1 MEELKSAVKE
11 ILIAYLPDEAGNP
24 ILDTLVNRA
33 VQSYRNYVNYP
44 PDMEETDI
52 ESDMKDNLYCISDL
66 ALYAFNKQGADFES
80 MHNENGVSRTY
91 EDKGSIFTAHGVF
104 PYVRV

>member
-1 MEELKSAVKE
+1 MDELKSAVKE

-33 VQSYRNYVNYP
+33 VQSYQNYVNYP

-91 EDKGSIFTAHGVF
+91 EDKGSIFIAHGVF

>member
-80 MHNENGVSRTY
+80 MHNENGVYRTY
-91 EDKGSIFTAHGVF
+91 EDKGSIFIAHGVF

>member
-1 MEELKSAVKE
+1 MDELKSAVKE

-91 EDKGSIFTAHGVF
+91 EDKGSIFIAHGVF

>member
-1 MEELKSAVKE
+1 MDELKSAVKE
-11 ILIAYLPDEAGNP
+11 ILIAYLPDEAENP

-44 PDMEETDI
+44 PDTEETDI
-52 ESDMKDNLYCISDL
+52 ESNMKNNLYCISDL

-80 MHNENGVSRTY
+80 AHNENGVSRTY
-91 EDKGSIFTAHGVF
+91 ESEGAIFTAHGVF
-104 PYVRV
+104 PYVRI

>member
-1 MEELKSAVKE
+1 MDELKSAVKE

-91 EDKGSIFTAHGVF
+91 EGEGSIFIAHGVF

>member
-1 MEELKSAVKE
+1 MDELKSAVKE

-44 PDMEETDI
+44 PDMEETYI

-91 EDKGSIFTAHGVF
+91 EDKGSIFIAHGVF